1 MTVNSSTFRSWW
13 LWVTGSTGKRAEC
26 LWDFRHFLAKDKRFS
41 LLILVISSSWTDR
54 EVYWLKY
61 PLKIRFLSQNR
72 KLYVA
77 GNVLCSETFCAVKR
91 FVQWNVLCSETF
103 WDKPFSKA
111 TFSKATFS
119 KETFSKETFSKE
131 HSVKQHSVKNHSVK
145 KHSVKKHSATN
156 HSPKKH

>member
-1 MTVNSSTFRSWW
+1 MNSSTFRSWW

-26 LWDFRHFLAKDKRFS
+26 LWDFRHFLAKDKQSFS
-41 LLILVISSSWTDR
+41 LLILMISSSRTDR
-54 EVYWLKY
+54 EVYGLKY
-61 PLKIRFLSQNR
+61 PLTIRFLPQNR

-103 WDKPFSKA
+103 WDK

-119 KETFSKETFSKE
+119 KEPFSKE
-131 HSVKQHSVKNHSVK
+131 HSVK
-145 KHSVKKHSATN
+145 KHSVKN
-156 HSPKKH
+156 IQ